1 MSFAT
6 KRLCKELSVIQNE
19 SIEGITVIN
28 SDDIFS
34 WKAVID
40 GPKDS
45 PFEGGKYKIDIQ
57 FNDNYPVRPP
67 AVKFTSPI
75 FHPNIYK
82 DGKICVDILQGE
94 WTPTQNIRTVLLS
107 LRSLLIDPNPFSPAN
122 REAAD
127 MFRNNKDSYHSRI
140 KKMINQIA

>member
-6 KRLCKELSVIQNE
+6 KRLCKELSVVQNE
-19 SIEGITVIN
+19 SIEGITIIN
-28 SDDIFS
+28 SDDIFI
-34 WKAVID
+34 WKAIID

-45 PFEGGKYKIDIQ
+45 PFEGGKFKIDIK
-57 FNDNYPVRPP
+57 FDNNYPVKPP

-82 DGKICVDILQGE
+82 DGRICVDILQGE

-122 REAAD
+122 REAAEL
-127 MFRNNKDSYHSRI
+127 FRNSKDNYNSRI
-140 KKMINQIA
+140 KEMINRTT